1 MKITREADYALRI
14 VALLAAEDTQLEA
27 KAISER
33 SNVPYRFTL
42 KILRKIVQ
50 AGYLKSQRGVNG
62 GYYLALDPK
71 EIAMKDIIEVIDGKI
86 GINIC
91 LSGEECPNK
100 AVCRVRGK
108 LSAIQQKLVNELAA
122 VSFADII
129 E

>member
-14 VALLAAEDTQLEA
+14 VALLAAESTHLEA
-27 KAISER
+27 KAIAER

-50 AGYLKSQRGVNG
+50 AGYLKSQRGANG
-62 GYYLALDPK
+62 GYYLAAEP
-71 EIAMKDIIEVIDGKI
+71 ENITMKDIIEVIDGRI

-91 LSGEECPNK
+91 LSGESCPNK

-108 LSAIQQKLVNELAA
+108 LSAIQQKLMDDLAA